1 MNNTFKNLISKT
13 DSAAQTSAST
23 APTPALSKLEAAIMR
38 DVEASSVA
46 ATTAHPLAAYLALK
60 PDGTKAKGYVS
71 VRVTESSTELE
82 NIYKEMTQNEPT
94 GAMAQNMRAKVD
106 QMMVLEIL
114 AKGNPDLKKLIDKAE
129 FIATRRV
136 EVNQLLALTD
146 KSLEEYLS

>member
-1 MNNTFKNLISKT
+1 
-13 DSAAQTSAST
+13 
-23 APTPALSKLEAAIMR
+23 
-38 DVEASSVA
+38 
-46 ATTAHPLAAYLALK
+46 
-60 PDGTKAKGYVS
+60 
-71 VRVTESSTELE
+71 
-82 NIYKEMTQNEPT
+82 MTQNEPT

-129 FIATRRV
+129 FIATRRS